1 MRLSLRLAK
10 ISMEGEVATK
20 LECSSTASW
29 KLNLSKGVLG
39 FLTRVGNLLILRVM
53 TYCVVGAIA
62 VLAGASSSQAQRS
75 RNRSTRA
82 QTRSHRARKTSVSAP
97 LHESRAQRIE
107 ERASIGQNSDE

>member
-62 VLAGASSSQAQRS
+62 VLAGAPSSQAKDLETGVREPKHEA
-75 RNRSTRA
+75 TEP
-82 QTRSHRARKTSVSAP
+82 AR
-97 LHESRAQRIE
+97 HQ
-107 ERASIGQNSDE
+107 